1 MPDSPLLTVAVAM
14 YNSEDTVTAALESV
28 YSQGTH
34 GVEVVI
40 VNDAS
45 SDNSLAIAKE
55 VDSRGMSVRVV
66 SHKTNQGLGP
76 ARNSGINEAKG
87 KYIVFL
93 DSDDELLPGSLEAI
107 SEVAKNSSADLLL
120 TGSVERKRGTN
131 RSMNPGPL
139 LHQLASSPTPWTV
152 SDHPEL
158 FFWPPSTWAK
168 VYRRE
173 FLVDNEVV
181 FPPGFHQDIPS
192 TVDGLLLCESVS
204 AVDYPCYLYIRR
216 GEGSSAT
223 RSKGT
228 KTLVRISQ
236 IQRIRERHNIAALPE
251 PLKTYLVALVS
262 LHLIWANRAAYRTMP
277 EELHESFFHDSSA
290 ELAWWWNHAQPG
302 AQVNSDALLPTKE
315 RIVFTNALLS
325 NDWAKWNK
333 ALADHK
339 RALKW
344 QRYLDPTR
352 WGLFKSR

>member
-1 MPDSPLLTVAVAM
+1 MPDTPLLTVAVAM
-14 YNSEDTVTAALESV
+14 YNSEDTVKDALESV
-28 YSQGTH
+28 YSQRTP

-45 SDNSLAIAKE
+45 TDNSLALAQD
-55 VDSRGMSVRVV
+55 VNSHGMSVRFV
-66 SHKTNQGLGP
+66 HHDTNQGLGP
-76 ARNSGINEAKG
+76 ARNSGISAAQG

-107 SEVAKNSSADLLL
+107 SAVAKDSNADLLL
-120 TGSVERKRGTN
+120 TGSLERKRGTD

-139 LHQLASSPTPWTV
+139 LRQLASSSQPWSV

-173 FLVDNEVV
+173 FLVDNKIV

-192 TVDGLLLCESVS
+192 TVDGLLLSESVS
-204 AVDYPCYLYIRR
+204 AVDHPCYLYIRR

-236 IQRIRERHNIAALPE
+236 IQRIRQRHDIATLPE
-251 PLKTYLVALVS
+251 PKKTYLVALVS
-262 LHLIWANRAAYRTMP
+262 VHLIWANRAAYRTMP
-277 EELHESFFHDSSA
+277 EELHESFFHDSSE
-290 ELAWWWNHAQPG
+290 ELSWWWSHAQPG
-302 AQVNSDALLPTKE
+302 AEVNSDALLPTKE
-315 RIVFTNALLS
+315 RIVFTKALLS
-325 NDWAKWNK
+325 NDWAQWNK
-333 ALADHK
+333 ALADYK

-352 WGLFKSR
+352 WGIFKRS